1 MDLSHSN
8 QTAETAKA
16 QAHMYVPSIPYSTFG
31 FSSLTGRT
39 AGLPKT
45 QLRVDFPVD
54 RLWEY
59 IEAMNGHPLEG
70 EMLQGTLD
78 LLILQTLVLGPAH
91 GHTIAHAI
99 EHRSEDVLQVE
110 HGSLYPAL
118 HRLEDRGWIAS
129 FWGTSE
135 NNRKARYYRL
145 TATGRKQLIEQT
157 SRWDRLVQAVNRV
170 LRPAEK

>member
-1 MDLSHSN
+1 M
-8 QTAETAKA
+8 
-16 QAHMYVPSIPYSTFG
+16 
-31 FSSLTGRT
+31 
-39 AGLPKT
+39 PKR
-45 QLRVDFPVD
+45 QSPF
-54 RLWEY
+54 ES
-59 IEAMNGHPLEG
+59 

-78 LLILQTLVLGPAH
+78 MLILRTLVLGPAH

-99 EHRSEDVLQVE
+99 EHGSGEVLQVE

-145 TATGRKQLIEQT
+145 TPAGRKHLLAQTTRWEQVVTAIGRILKPAIE
-157 SRWDRLVQAVNRV
+157 
-170 LRPAEK
+170 